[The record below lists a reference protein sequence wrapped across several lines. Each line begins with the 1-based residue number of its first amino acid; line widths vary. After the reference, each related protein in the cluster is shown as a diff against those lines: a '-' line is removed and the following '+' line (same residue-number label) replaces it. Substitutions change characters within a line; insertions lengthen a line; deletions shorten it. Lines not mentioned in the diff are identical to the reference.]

1 MLTPLCYV
9 IVSKTSVPPE
19 NCSTFTEDTLLR
31 HAQFLVEQVK
41 AFHLTHI
48 DLLFALPYFCITICL
63 KVYDTI
69 NYCNVFPLKITGI
82 I

>member
-41 AFHLTHI
+41 AFHLTHTNSYLSYHI
-48 DLLFALPYFCITICL
+48 FVLQS
-63 KVYDTI
+63 V
-69 NYCNVFPLKITGI
+69 
-82 I
+82 